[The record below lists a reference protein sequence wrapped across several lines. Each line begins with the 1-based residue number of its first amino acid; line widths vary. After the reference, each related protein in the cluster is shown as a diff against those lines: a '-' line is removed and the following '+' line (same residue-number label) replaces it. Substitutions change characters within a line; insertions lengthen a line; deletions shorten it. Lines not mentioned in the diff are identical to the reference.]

1 MTLEDV
7 IYTRLTTSTELAT
20 LLARYNSIPAVFYQT
35 APDDSAAGWQQKKQY
50 PRISYL
56 VDYIS
61 NPERKTSGVMSLDI
75 LCTEEGASPEE
86 LEPIVR
92 ELLCGIFITP
102 DEGPPY
108 SLAWARSDAFDQAKT
123 DGTVIGVTV
132 TLDVYAFPAQSS
144 TDPDPVLAM
153 NHYIEHLI
161 PDAVI
166 IGGKKPTPQVFVPTK
181 EAPTFYF
188 RTESLQMERQTNF
201 VSWLTGVIACHI
213 FAGGEEVTWLKYL
226 TDLLALAGEVTMLD
240 TSPMF
245 LTNLKAD
252 STVSALASG
261 QLRLY
266 VRFGLLRRPQ
276 YSHLLNNIDI
286 SR

>member
-7 IYTRLTTSTELAT
+7 IYTRLTTSTALAALLAT
-20 LLARYNSIPAVFYQT
+20 YNSAPAVFYQT
-35 APDDSAAGWQQKKQY
+35 APDDSAAGWKQRKQY

-108 SLAWARSDAFDQAKT
+108 SLEWSRSDAFDQAKT

-132 TLDVYAFPAQSS
+132 TLDVYAFPAQTT

-153 NHYIEHLI
+153 NHYIEQLI
-161 PDAVI
+161 SDAVI
-166 IGGKKPTPQVFVPTK
+166 IGGKKPTPQILTPT
-181 EAPTFYF
+181 EAAPAFYS
-188 RTESLQMERQTNF
+188 RLVSMQMQRQTNT
-201 VSWLTGVIACHI
+201 VAWMDGVIACHI
-213 FAGGEEVTWLKYL
+213 FAGGREITWLKFL
-226 TDLLALAGEVTMLD
+226 TDRLALAGEVTMLD

-252 STVSALASG
+252 STVSALAVG

-266 VRFGLLRRPQ
+266 VRFGLLL
-276 YSHLLNNIDI
+276 Y
-286 SR
+286 